1 MEPDRFTV
9 VKGNKFASL
18 APKVRSVSEIHI
30 SHKETCYCGCRRV
43 GFGSCA
49 RKNMQ
54 LCADQKCKATIKTE
68 AQRQAALIYTVA
80 RLQSEDTLRLG
91 TTRTAESTSFMSKRA
106 CLVDVEASPRVS
118 LPGLVGDGGGTAGS
132 G

>member
-1 MEPDRFTV
+1 MGCWVRSQGGLYIAMELGHFTE

-18 APKVRSVSEIHI
+18 APKVGSVSEIHI

-54 LCADQKCKATIKTE
+54 LCADKIRKATIKAE
-68 AQRQAALIYTVA
+68 APRQAMLIYKVA

-91 TTRTAESTSFMSKRA
+91 TTRTA
-106 CLVDVEASPRVS
+106 
-118 LPGLVGDGGGTAGS
+118 
-132 G
+132 